1 MQRGPVD
8 FLVAEFREGSFHGGI
23 ATAIARLVEQNI
35 VHIID
40 LVFISKDAD
49 GNVDTI
55 EIDALDDEAAG
66 FYAGLDGEFGGLL
79 SDSDLEAVAVE
90 LAPGSAAGLIVYE
103 NVWAREFLAALG
115 EAGGNVISQARIPAE
130 DVESAFAG
138 LEDA

>member
-8 FLVAEFREGSFHGGI
+8 FLVAEFQEGSFHGGLT
-23 ATAIARLVEQNI
+23 TAIARLVEQNI

-49 GNVDTI
+49 GNVEAI
-55 EIDALDDEAAG
+55 EIDALDDEAAE
-66 FYAGLDGEFGGLL
+66 FYSGLDGEYGGLL
-79 SDSDLEAVAVE
+79 SDEDLSAAGAD

-115 EAGGNVISQARIPAE
+115 EAGGTVISQARIPAE
-130 DVESAFAG
+130 DVEVAFAG